1 MLASFYRES
10 LWVSSTNRSG
20 FLLRI
25 ALGFFYESLS
35 VSSTNRSLSVSSSG
49 ILLHTHTHTQS
60 VTHTH
65 KRLLKSGI
73 GARHKAH
80 STAPATCPQLCFGCE
95 SQTRHRKQQPM
106 TETVQAIASNMLL
119 ALLMCAQPVDNTA
132 SPPLDTTLTSPTPG
146 PDTQFPTS
154 RCEQGYHPK
163 RSSSSRSAKKER
175 LEA

>member
-10 LWVSSTNRSG
+10 LWVSSTNRSR

-35 VSSTNRSLSVSSSG
+35 VSSTNRSRF
-49 ILLHTHTHTQS
+49 LLQEFFFTRTHTHS

-65 KRLLKSGI
+65 KRPLKSGI

-95 SQTRHRKQQPM
+95 SQTRHRPQQPM

-119 ALLMCAQPVDNTA
+119 ALLVCAQPVDNTA
-132 SPPLDTTLTSPTPG
+132 PPPLDTPLTSPTPG

-154 RCEQGYHPK
+154 RCEQGHHP
-163 RSSSSRSAKKER
+163 RRSSSRSAKKER
-175 LEA
+175 LDA